1 MSVQSIELPLLRD
14 EPGTKAAVPAQRLA
28 ALAGIKAELTV
39 VAGRAASQVGDIL
52 ALKEGA
58 VLTLDAALNA
68 PFDVMLG
75 DTLIARG
82 ELVAVG
88 EQFGIRITQIASTSP
103 HGEEP

>member
-1 MSVQSIELPLLRD
+1 MSVQSVELPPLND
-14 EPGTKAAVPAQRLA
+14 QPGSRSAAPAQRLA
-28 ALAGIKAELTV
+28 ALAGVKTELTV
-39 VAGRAASQVGDIL
+39 IAGRAVSQVGDIL

-88 EQFGIRITQIASTSP
+88 DQFGIRITQVAAADTP
-103 HGEEP
+103 GGEA

>member
-1 MSVQSIELPLLRD
+1 M
-14 EPGTKAAVPAQRLA
+14 
-28 ALAGIKAELTV
+28 
-39 VAGRAASQVGDIL
+39 VAGRATSQVGDIL

-68 PFDVMLG
+68 PFDLMLG

-88 EQFGIRITQIASTSP
+88 DQFGIRITQVAAAEKS
-103 HGEEP
+103 GEKA